1 MSTSQIPDGPTD
13 PVAVDPAEFARTN
26 WWLHDAHWFAVVARR
41 CGMDAAN
48 DANLEA
54 VERVARGAVLQLRRQ
69 GVIAPPATTEELT
82 DLFRRLWDLF
92 FPEGMYRESAFS
104 LRDGEAVW
112 TGTQCR
118 AHEQIA
124 RAGLLA
130 GYRCGCAGFRNG
142 VAKGLGVAFRHE
154 IRESLVAGDARCV
167 VAYAVES
174 EDASP
179 VGGPS

>member
-1 MSTSQIPDGPTD
+1 MSTPHPADRPAD
-13 PVAVDPAEFARTN
+13 PAAVDPAEFARTN
-26 WWLHDAHWFAVVARR
+26 WWLHDAHWFAAVART
-41 CGMDAAN
+41 CGLDAAN

-69 GVIAPPATTEELT
+69 GTVVPPTTTQELT

-92 FPEGMYRESAFS
+92 FPVGMYRESAFS

-118 AHEQIA
+118 AYEQIA

-130 GYRCGCAGFRNG
+130 GYRCGCVGFRDG
-142 VAKGLGVAFRHE
+142 VARGLGVPFRHE
-154 IRESLVAGDARCV
+154 IRESLVAGDPRCV
-167 VAYAVES
+167 VVYAL
-174 EDASP
+174 
-179 VGGPS
+179 GPEGSS